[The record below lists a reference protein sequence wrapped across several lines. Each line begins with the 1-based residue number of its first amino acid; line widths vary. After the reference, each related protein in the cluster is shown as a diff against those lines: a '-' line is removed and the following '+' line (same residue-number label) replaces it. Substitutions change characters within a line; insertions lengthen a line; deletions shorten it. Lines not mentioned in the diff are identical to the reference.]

1 MDFSKLYGSLSE
13 IQTKIIF
20 FISFSLL
27 FFACKEIVA
36 LFIFMVYIYFVH
48 YLKPKLCIAWKLNLL
63 ESSLTI

>member
-48 YLKPKLCIAWKLNLL
+48 YLKPKLCIA
-63 ESSLTI
+63 

>member
-20 FISFSLL
+20 LISFSLL
-27 FFACKEIVA
+27 FFACKEIVV

-48 YLKPKLCIAWKLNLL
+48 YLKPKLCIA
-63 ESSLTI
+63 